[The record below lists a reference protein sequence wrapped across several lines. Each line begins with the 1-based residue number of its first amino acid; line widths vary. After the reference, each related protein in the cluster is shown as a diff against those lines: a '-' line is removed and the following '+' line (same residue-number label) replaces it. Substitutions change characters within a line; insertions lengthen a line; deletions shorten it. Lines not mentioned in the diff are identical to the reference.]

1 MTFLTGLVL
10 FAAVF
15 MGVGIPLVS
24 LFYSKTWRMI
34 LGYLFTFVFLGLA
47 LMGYLSEHHYAFGGS
62 DLPDGAVRVIVPAP
76 IP

>member
-1 MTFLTGLVL
+1 MTAADFWQGLL
-10 FAAVF
+10 FSIALFVGGVMF
-15 MGVGIPLVS
+15 MS

-62 DLPDGAVRVIVPAP
+62 YLPDGAVRVIVPAP
-76 IP
+76 